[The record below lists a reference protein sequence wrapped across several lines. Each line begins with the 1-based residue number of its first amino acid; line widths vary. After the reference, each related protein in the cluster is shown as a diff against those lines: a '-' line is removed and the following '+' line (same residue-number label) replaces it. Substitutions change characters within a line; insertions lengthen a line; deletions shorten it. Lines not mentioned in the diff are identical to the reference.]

1 MQFIFAGMLAF
12 ELLDRLTGEWSVVHT
27 EWARSYIVDPF
38 MNKPLVWF
46 ILSMCTWV
54 GVAFG
59 VYYLTRA
66 IDDKSAGA
74 ISYRIKVNKPMNLDA
89 LDEYLAF
96 KAIIGEDGVAN
107 GDTTIQRV
115 RWQEEDIT
123 RWEGY
128 LPIIELVYDVKHGFL
143 LDVHLTITRRASV
156 PAKLRPETLKIRFF
170 TELQEAA
177 VLTPEDAAT
186 IIDNTRRMRAKV
198 DKQAI
203 GLPIDQAVSLKVK
216 VPNERYYRE
225 IPFGR
230 QTYLELREEIALK
243 FRVKPVQVLQIFKV
257 PDTLIADDD
266 DVARIAPDSILE
278 VLLKAS

>member
-1 MQFIFAGMLAF
+1 
-12 ELLDRLTGEWSVVHT
+12 
-27 EWARSYIVDPF
+27 
-38 MNKPLVWF
+38 
-46 ILSMCTWV
+46 MCTWV